1 MKNKN
6 GTYTVKNESGTV
18 TLYVDT
24 LSQDIVDIDV
34 APGETRVKF
43 ETERIN
49 TRNSAYST
57 RVRLW
62 NIFKQFPDV
71 TTIEIGS
78 GVYSID
84 INNETFPNVR
94 HVISKNNNFVNGKS
108 MLLSKVHN
116 GLKLRNSFC
125 LKENEVLDLSG
136 VMVLDAY
143 SLSGCMSDKII
154 NEGKVNYIDKDAFV
168 GSIFTLKNTDS
179 SVVMAGTMLV
189 M

>member
-34 APGETRVKF
+34 APGETCVKF

-49 TRNSAYST
+49 TRNSAYNT

-94 HVISKNNNFVNGKS
+94 HVISKNNNFIRCG
-108 MLLSKVHN
+108 
-116 GLKLRNSFC
+116 
-125 LKENEVLDLSG
+125 
-136 VMVLDAY
+136 
-143 SLSGCMSDKII
+143 
-154 NEGKVNYIDKDAFV
+154 
-168 GSIFTLKNTDS
+168 GS
-179 SVVMAGTMLV
+179 
-189 M
+189 

>member
-24 LSQDIVDIDV
+24 LSQDIVDIEV
-34 APGETRVKF
+34 APGETCVKF

-49 TRNSAYST
+49 TRNSAYNT

-94 HVISKNNNFVNGKS
+94 HLFITCFFVFSVDCHDFNITHAALVFCSLFHILISPF
-108 MLLSKVHN
+108 
-116 GLKLRNSFC
+116 
-125 LKENEVLDLSG
+125 
-136 VMVLDAY
+136 
-143 SLSGCMSDKII
+143 
-154 NEGKVNYIDKDAFV
+154 
-168 GSIFTLKNTDS
+168 
-179 SVVMAGTMLV
+179 
-189 M
+189 